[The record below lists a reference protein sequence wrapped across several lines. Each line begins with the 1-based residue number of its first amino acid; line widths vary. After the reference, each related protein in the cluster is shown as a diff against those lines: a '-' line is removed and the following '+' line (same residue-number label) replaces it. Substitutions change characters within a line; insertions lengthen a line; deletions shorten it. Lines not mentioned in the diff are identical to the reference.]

1 MHSEIRDLKLDL
13 LVNQLI
19 YNKADYANRTPEH
32 GGFAPTAKDI
42 KHNTERELTLKG
54 FDKNI
59 EKLQNLKKNKA
70 ETFEHF
76 DWKLDFPEVLNPLLK
91 ENGGLNSTGFDIV
104 IGNPPYVDIKGL
116 PTKDVE
122 VFFQKFATAQN
133 RINLYSIFIEK
144 AITLLNQTGNLT
156 FITPNSMLMN
166 SSYEKLRRM
175 IGERM
180 NQIVKLPDAI
190 FENAIVETIIFQF
203 LNAKSQPSVKGK
215 VYPNDIKTDLRDI
228 SFRTFSVN
236 NWLKDNEFRF
246 NVFQNTDFDH
256 ILEKIEKGGLRL
268 VDIADFSL
276 GITPYDKYKGHTEK
290 DIKSRVFHSETKI
303 DKTYKPLI
311 SGSAIKKY
319 QIEETINEYIKYG
332 DWLGAPREERFF
344 Y

>member
-1 MHSEIRDLKLDL
+1 
-13 LVNQLI
+13 
-19 YNKADYANRTPEH
+19 
-32 GGFAPTAKDI
+32 
-42 KHNTERELTLKG
+42 
-54 FDKNI
+54 
-59 EKLQNLKKNKA
+59 
-70 ETFEHF
+70 
-76 DWKLDFPEVLNPLLK
+76 
-91 ENGGLNSTGFDIV
+91 
-104 IGNPPYVDIKGL
+104 
-116 PTKDVE
+116 
-122 VFFQKFATAQN
+122 
-133 RINLYSIFIEK
+133 
-144 AITLLNQTGNLT
+144 
-156 FITPNSMLMN
+156 
-166 SSYEKLRRM
+166 
-175 IGERM
+175 M